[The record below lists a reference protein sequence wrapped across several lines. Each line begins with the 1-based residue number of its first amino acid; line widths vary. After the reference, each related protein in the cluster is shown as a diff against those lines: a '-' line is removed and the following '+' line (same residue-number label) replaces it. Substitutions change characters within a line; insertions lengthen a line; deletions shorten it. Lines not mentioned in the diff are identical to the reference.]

1 MAQFIVRISKTI
13 DIGVVVEA
21 ETIEGAYDAPL
32 DLTKIVDVQD
42 AGWDV
47 IWDAQELT
55 DPAVKY
61 LGKSELENMQFLPLY
76 II

>member
-21 ETIEGAYDAPL
+21 ETIEGAYDASI
-32 DLTKIVDVQD
+32 DLNKIVDVQD

-47 IWDAQELT
+47 IWDAEELT
-55 DPAVKY
+55 NPVVKY
-61 LGKSELENMQFLPLY
+61 LSKTELENMRFLP
-76 II
+76 

>member
-21 ETIEGAYDAPL
+21 ETIEDAYDASI
-32 DLTKIVDVQD
+32 DLNKIVDVQD

-47 IWDAQELT
+47 IWDAEELT
-55 DPAVKY
+55 NPAVKY
-61 LGKSELENMQFLPLY
+61 LSKTELENMRFLP
-76 II
+76 